1 MARDLQTCANKLEKL
16 YRRPVSFF
24 AEDIEDLLFGGV
36 LHKFLH
42 SRRQQTVASLDVGVC
57 KAASLSLRNPR
68 IYTNTTPAVVQGSR
82 NQRQTTPRTPAGL
95 VLVYILGARIHRTCR
110 PRAWSFFA
118 YMQAAHEAQVEE
130 SAQRSKLSP
139 SSGPKEIT
147 RPGAPYPR
155 KPWTRA
161 CFALGIHGTW
171 YSRDLVFHR
180 LSIFRLRV
188 TPWLLSTDRRLGQT
202 SSRSCVRWCGT
213 EELGQVRR

>member
-1 MARDLQTCANKLEKL
+1 VCEQVGKAVQKA
-16 YRRPVSFF
+16 
-24 AEDIEDLLFGGV
+24 GV
-36 LHKFLH
+36 LLRRRHRGFIIRGCLAQVSKFVKATNCCIARRRSVQGCLPFTAEPKDIHQHH
-42 SRRQQTVASLDVGVC
+42 SGRCPRIEKPTTNHPPDPGRTGVGVYPWGPH
-57 KAASLSLRNPR
+57 SQD
-68 IYTNTTPAVVQGSR
+68 V
-82 NQRQTTPRTPAGL
+82 QTT
-95 VLVYILGARIHRTCR
+95 CME
-110 PRAWSFFA
+110 FFA